1 MYYQFLMNLEI
12 AGICFGISSISGK
25 NRMGIGIGIAI
36 LFYGFD
42 LIGRIIPDLKEYLF
56 LGPYSYANASAI
68 FSGADTPEKAVA
80 MAAFLTSVGI
90 LFAFFYYDRR
100 DLAS

>member
-1 MYYQFLMNLEI
+1 
-12 AGICFGISSISGK
+12 
-25 NRMGIGIGIAI
+25 MGIGIGIAI

-68 FSGADTPEKAVA
+68 FQV
-80 MAAFLTSVGI
+80 LI
-90 LFAFFYYDRR
+90 LLKKLWQWQLF
-100 DLAS
+100 